1 MKQITCTLSM
11 LVILFFGCSKSD
23 DTTSTATTKTP
34 TELLTSSK
42 WITTALTSSAPI
54 NYTGNG
60 TLITNLYAASPS
72 CSKDDSFLFQT
83 GGVLVLNNEA
93 TKCSSSDPQTKNLVW
108 QFQNNQQE
116 IMIDGNL
123 YTILELSATT
133 FTIKDK
139 TAQSTGGV
147 SHFNTI
153 TFNH

>member
-1 MKQITCTLSM
+1 MKKITCTISM
-11 LVILFFGCSKSD
+11 LVILFVSCSKD
-23 DTTSTATTKTP
+23 DDATSTTAKTP

-42 WITTALTSSAPI
+42 WVVSALTSSAPI

-83 GGVLVLNNEA
+83 GGVMVLNNEA
-93 TKCSSSDPQTKNLVW
+93 TKCSASDPQTQNLAW

-116 IMIDGNL
+116 IIIDGDL
-123 YTILELSATT
+123 FLILELSETT
-133 FTIKDK
+133 FTVKDK
-139 TAQSTGGV
+139 TAQTTSGV

-153 TFNH
+153 TFKH